1 MISSYMRKVIILAA
15 LSVIACSK
23 ATEEKVYTEEELGVY
38 IDWAYLGWS
47 EVYNNLDGTVT
58 LVTTYPDVHYSEKT
72 IEKTFVIKP
81 GDLVK
86 MEIGAFAPG
95 TSISESLTATIK
107 LGDGTEIICTNGADN
122 PWSKHF
128 YETYEQR
135 NEDVIMDFDG
145 KKFLH
150 SWLYVTY
157 HIDKSLVDIWQT
169 GQ

>member
-1 MISSYMRKVIILAA
+1 MRKVFILAT

-47 EVYNNLDGTVT
+47 EVYNDLDGTIT
-58 LVTTYPDVHYSEKT
+58 LVTTYPDYSDKLEKT
-72 IEKTFVIKP
+72 YVIEPRDFM
-81 GDLVK
+81 K

-107 LGDGTEIICTNGADN
+107 LSDGAEIICTNGADN

-135 NEDVIMDFDG
+135 NEDVILDFDG
-145 KKFLH
+145 KKLRH

-157 HIDKSLVDIWQT
+157 HIDKTLVDIWLA

>member
-1 MISSYMRKVIILAA
+1 MRKVFILAT

-23 ATEEKVYTEEELGVY
+23 ATEEKVYTEEELGVF

-47 EVYNNLDGTVT
+47 EVYNDLDGTVT
-58 LVTTYPDVHYSEKT
+58 LVTTYPDYSDKLEKT
-72 IEKTFVIKP
+72 YVIEPRDFM
-81 GDLVK
+81 K

-107 LGDGTEIICTNGADN
+107 LSDGTEIICTNGADN

-135 NEDVIMDFDG
+135 NEDAILDFEG
-145 KKFLH
+145 KKLRH

-157 HIDKSLVDIWQT
+157 HIDQSLVDNWQT
-169 GQ
+169 EQ